1 MRYLRVL
8 FGILVSGIIIYSDDS
23 PIMKLF
29 DLLRFPQYLKFPL
42 FFLLVGVIAG
52 VIAGSYIMGAISCIV
67 VIILGVIIPLLVFSS
82 GSFFLE
88 SFIRGFMKIGLIEII
103 MMVAGGLI
111 GGYVVDRYF
120 EDEEY
125 IILNVDDQFE

>member
-1 MRYLRVL
+1 MKYLRVL

-67 VIILGVIIPLLVFSS
+67 VIILGVLIPLLVFSS

-125 IILNVDDQFE
+125 VILNVDDQFE

>member
-1 MRYLRVL
+1 MRVL
-8 FGILVSGIIIYSDDS
+8 FGILVSGIIIYSDGS

-29 DLLRFPQYLKFPL
+29 DVLRFPQYLKFPL

-52 VIAGSYIMGAISCIV
+52 AIAGSYIMGAISCIV
-67 VIILGVIIPLLVFSS
+67 VIILGVIIPLIVFSS

-125 IILNVDDQFE
+125 VILNVDDQFE